1 LNFKTK
7 INIVNLNE
15 VKNLKLLKKK
25 ETLFI
30 GPWCKNDT
38 DLLNENFKDTVD
50 VYAREDID
58 KYQKDILFLKKIYTS
73 ILNITAKNLNKIHK
87 KKLSKKSWE
96 ILIGRWLF
104 TWINHVYFRWEY
116 TNKINKKYII
126 KKLISV
132 KINPNDLVPSDTL
145 EAHHMYRGGD
155 SWSKLTFN
163 QIFKYRNQKNIK
175 ISFLKNFK
183 NNNNKFS
190 KKYEEI
196 YNVKKYI
203 VLNYPRFNIF
213 RNTCK
218 IFLHKTEF
226 NLKTRF
232 KIRKYLKLF
241 ELIFF
246 SSERLS
252 EKKNTLRDSFDKLF
266 PQFKKRDFENFLIS
280 TVKYN
285 LPKIFLENFNDLEKI
300 YLKSKWP
307 KNAKYIITSYGLY
320 YDELFKFY
328 VSDEISKN
336 KNIKLCILQ
345 HGYANIFK
353 SDDFYNVWL
362 ERKISDIFLSWG
374 EAKRKK
380 NTPFFYPRVSGSKI
394 KNYKFKKNKNILILT
409 YSFSNTLLAP
419 PDGTLN
425 GDIVNQKNL
434 FMLFSFLNNTK
445 KEISNKIH
453 IKNQN
458 MNTFKNFT
466 NSLRKN
472 FPLIKFENEKKTF
485 LKVINN
491 FNVFIHIFFGT
502 PFFECM
508 ALNRPSII
516 IYNEYDHW
524 PLDKNFK
531 SHLKKFKKNNILFEN
546 EKLAAQFLNKN
557 YFFLEK
563 WWNNKKIQKIR
574 KDFCKDYCIYANKD
588 IEIFKKIFVKT

>member
-1 LNFKTK
+1 MKNKKTQ
-7 INIVNLNE
+7 INIVNLNKE
-15 VKNLKLLKKK
+15 KNLRLLKNSKNK
-25 ETLFI
+25 TFLM

-38 DLLNENFKDTVD
+38 DLLNEDFKDTLNF
-50 VYAREDID
+50 YSEEKIN
-58 KYQKDILFLKKIYTS
+58 KYKKDILFLKKIYS
-73 ILNITAKNLNKIHK
+73 ILLNIIIKNLNTIHK
-87 KKLSKKSWE
+87 KKFSKRSWE
-96 ILIGRWLF
+96 ILISRWLF
-104 TWINHVYFRWEY
+104 TWISSVYFRWEY
-116 TNKINKKYII
+116 VKKINEKYII
-126 KKLISV
+126 NKLINL
-132 KINPNDLVPSDTL
+132 KINPNHVIPLDTL
-145 EAHHMYRGGD
+145 GAHRMYRGRD
-155 SWSKLTFN
+155 QWSSLTFN
-163 QIFKYRNQKNIK
+163 QIFNYKYKKKVKFNYLRESKYRNKKNYLIM
-175 ISFLKNFK
+175 SFP
-183 NNNNKFS
+183 KFLFQNES
-190 KKYEEI
+190 
-196 YNVKKYI
+196 
-203 VLNYPRFNIF
+203 
-213 RNTCK
+213 K
-218 IFLHKTEF
+218 IFLYKSEL
-226 NLKTRF
+226 NLKAKF
-232 KIRKYLKLF
+232 KIRKYINFYSLN
-241 ELIFF
+241 FF
-246 SSERLS
+246 SNKKIY
-252 EKKNTLRDSFDKLF
+252 EKKDNMRNNFNELL
-266 PQFKKRDFENFLIS
+266 PEFKKKDFLNFLIS

-345 HGYANIFK
+345 HGYANIFE

-374 EAKRKK
+374 KAKRKK
-380 NTPFFYPRVSGSKI
+380 NTPFFYPRVSGPNI
-394 KNYKFKKNKNILILT
+394 NNYKFNKNKNILILT
-409 YSFSNTLLAP
+409 YSFSNTLHSP
-419 PDGTLN
+419 PDGSLN

-445 KEISNKIH
+445 NEINNKIY

-458 MNTFKNFT
+458 SNTFKNFT

-472 FPLIKFENEKKTF
+472 FPLIKFENEKKML

-508 ALNRPSII
+508 ALNKPSII

-531 SHLKKFKKNNILFEN
+531 SYLKKFKKNNILFEN

-574 KDFCKDYCIYANKD
+574 KDFCKDYCIYADKD
-588 IEIFKKIFVKT
+588 VEIFKKIFLKN